1 MKDYL
6 IRGMD
11 REGRIRVFIAKT
23 TDLVEEARR
32 VHNTSPTATA
42 ALGRSLT
49 AGVIMGAMMKN
60 DKDLL
65 TLKISGGGPVGKIL
79 IVVNNNGQVKG
90 DIDFPM
96 ADVPSRADGKL
107 DVGAL
112 VGTDGSVTVIMDLG
126 LKDPFVG
133 QTSIVTG
140 EIAEDIANY
149 YVSSEQVPSAVSLGV
164 LVDRDISCIAAG
176 GFIVQIL
183 GGLSDDEI
191 TFIEESLADIPPI
204 STLINSGITPEEIME
219 KLLGKFHMEI
229 LDRLDLEYHCDC
241 SREKIEKVI
250 LSLGE
255 KEISD
260 IIEEDEKAEVVCH
273 FCNTKYQF
281 DKEELSELLER
292 AK

>member
-1 MKDYL
+1 
-6 IRGMD
+6 
-11 REGRIRVFIAKT
+11 
-23 TDLVEEARR
+23 
-32 VHNTSPTATA
+32 
-42 ALGRSLT
+42 
-49 AGVIMGAMMKN
+49 MGAMMKN

-79 IVVNNNGQVKG
+79 IVAKNNGQVKG

-96 ADVPSRADGKL
+96 SDVPSRADGKL

-183 GGLSDDEI
+183 GGVSDDEI